1 MTFIT
6 IRYYLYSDF
15 LRESDLTYIL
25 SKETNMKERNN
36 KKMLGTAIKFLLP
49 FAFLTYGHPAMAQ
62 AIVKGRVIDDGGEPI
77 MGAHIQW
84 KDTKVAATSD
94 IDGYFSIPY
103 NNKGKLV
110 VSFLGYKTK

>member
-1 MTFIT
+1 
-6 IRYYLYSDF
+6 
-15 LRESDLTYIL
+15 
-25 SKETNMKERNN
+25 
-36 KKMLGTAIKFLLP
+36 MLGTAIKFLLP

-94 IDGYFSIPY
+94 IDGYFIIIRAS
-103 NNKGKLV
+103 L
-110 VSFLGYKTK
+110 SCLFLATKPRRQWCKKEKNR

>member
-1 MTFIT
+1 
-6 IRYYLYSDF
+6 
-15 LRESDLTYIL
+15 
-25 SKETNMKERNN
+25 
-36 KKMLGTAIKFLLP
+36 MLGTAIKFLLP

-110 VSFLGYKTK
+110 VSFLGYKTKETVVQEGKNR